1 MSSLHWFASSFG
13 RRSHERPFIKAL
25 LMRYGVTNE
34 LYLTCFMPKSATV
47 NTMEDELIK
56 GILEARQKGA
66 NPTRICDKDT
76 PKVLIV
82 GGSGY
87 VGKYLCR
94 DLPKRLPNF
103 EVYATYGKN
112 TILKDNS
119 ATFSGLK
126 GVFEVELTGDYS
138 SIIGVISSLKPDFII
153 NTAAMSAV
161 ADCQNR
167 PDEAFAIN
175 DPSKWAKAAVEN
187 GCKRFIHFSTDMVYH
202 GDAGPYSETSEAKP
216 IESMVYGVSK
226 RKGEIALL
234 DTVDATIV
242 RSALIIGGPPVT
254 GTGRGSTLEWMKN
267 AIAAATP
274 EQPAKFFSN
283 EMRSPV
289 LVDDIVFLLATI
301 LDKDVK
307 GTDIPVRL
315 ILNMGGA
322 SHCSRLEIG
331 EGLATRMGISTTL
344 IKPVLQE
351 PIMGGIERPRDIR
364 MTITRIEQIVGVQMS
379 TLDESLDF
387 IFGIKP
393 LKHPLP

>member
-1 MSSLHWFASSFG
+1 
-13 RRSHERPFIKAL
+13 
-25 LMRYGVTNE
+25 
-34 LYLTCFMPKSATV
+34 
-47 NTMEDELIK
+47 MEDEVIRHV
-56 GILEARQKGA
+56 LEARQQGKGFQ
-66 NPTRICDKDT
+66 PICTAKV

-87 VGKYLCR
+87 VGRYLCR
-94 DLPKRLPNF
+94 DLPRRLPNF

-112 TILKDNS
+112 SILKDKS
-119 ATFSGLK
+119 ELFPGLK
-126 GVFEVELTGDYS
+126 GVFEVELSGDYS
-138 SIIGVISSLKPDFII
+138 SIIDLITSVKPDFVI

-161 ADCQNR
+161 ADCQSH
-167 PDEAFAIN
+167 PEEAYAIN
-175 DPSKWAKAAVEN
+175 NPAKWARVAVEN

-226 RKGEIALL
+226 RNGEIALL
-234 DTVDATIV
+234 DAVDATIV
-242 RSALIIGGPPVT
+242 RSALIIGGPPVS

-267 AIAAATP
+267 SIRSATP

-301 LDKDVK
+301 IDKDVK
-307 GTDIPVRL
+307 GTDIPVR
-315 ILNMGGA
+315 IIMNMGGA
-322 SHCSRLEIG
+322 SQCSRLDIG
-331 EGLATRMGISTTL
+331 EGLAKRMGISTSL

-364 MTITRIEQIVGVQMS
+364 MTISRIEQIVGIEMS

-387 IFGIKP
+387 IFDIKP